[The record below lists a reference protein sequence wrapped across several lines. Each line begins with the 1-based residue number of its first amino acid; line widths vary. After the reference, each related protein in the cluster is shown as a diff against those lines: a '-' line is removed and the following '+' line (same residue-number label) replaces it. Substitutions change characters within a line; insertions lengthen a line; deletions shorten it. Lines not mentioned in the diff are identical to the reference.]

1 VQHAAYCLG
10 AYPGAVKEKSTWTG
24 VFETLTLLPPY
35 HTSALSLSI
44 MAPSAAASAAPASK
58 ETRIAIVSPE
68 KCKPKKCRQECKK
81 SCPVV
86 RMGRLCIEVT
96 STSKIAFISEPL
108 CIGCGICV
116 KKCPFEAINIIKLPT
131 NLEAETTHRYSANSF
146 KLHRLP
152 TPRVGQVLGLVGTNG
167 IGKST
172 ALKILAGKQKPNLG
186 RYDDPPDWEE
196 IIRHFRGSELQNFF
210 TKVLEE
216 NIKALIKPQYVDHVP
231 RAIKGSTTVSAM
243 LDGKLE
249 RDNKDEIIDV
259 LDLKEVLHRDPKQL
273 SGGEL
278 QRFTIGMSCVQN
290 ANVYM
295 FDEPSS
301 YLDVKQRLNAARM
314 IRSLLDEKTYVIAVE
329 HDLSVLDYLSDF
341 ICCLYG
347 VPSVYGVVTV
357 PSPVRD
363 GINIFLDGYIPA
375 ENMRF
380 RQESLTFKIAETA
393 EEDVTERSRQFEYPA
408 MKKTLGNFHLSIE
421 PGKFS
426 DSEILVFL
434 GENGTG
440 KTTFVKMLAGK
451 LEPDAG
457 TGKPPQLNV
466 SLKPQTIA
474 PKFQGTVRM
483 LLLKTIK
490 AAFMHPQFQTDV
502 VKPMSL
508 DNIIDQ
514 DVQTLSGGELQR
526 VALVLAL
533 GKPADIYLIDE
544 PSAYLDSE
552 QRIIASRVIKRFIL
566 HSKKTAMI
574 IEHDIIMATYL
585 ADRVIVYEG
594 QPSVNATAKSPESLL
609 TGMNKFLA
617 TLEVSMRRDPTNF
630 RPRVNK
636 FNSVKDKEQKSSG
649 RYWFLDDES

>member
-1 VQHAAYCLG
+1 M
-10 AYPGAVKEKSTWTG
+10 
-24 VFETLTLLPPY
+24 PPKG
-35 HTSALSLSI
+35 S
-44 MAPSAAASAAPASK
+44 ASAAPASK
-58 ETRIAIVSPE
+58 ETRIAIVSAE

-96 STSKIAFISEPL
+96 PSSKIAFLSEPL

-196 IIRHFRGSELQNFF
+196 IIKYFRGSELQNFF

-231 RAIKGSTTVSAM
+231 RAIKGSTTVTEM
-243 LDGKLE
+243 LNGKLE
-249 RDNKDEIIDV
+249 RDNLEDIIRV

-278 QRFTIGMSCVQN
+278 QRFTIGMSCVQK
-290 ANVYM
+290 ANMYM

-314 IRSLLDEKTYVIAVE
+314 IRSLLDEQTYVIAVE

-380 RQESLTFKIAETA
+380 RDESLTFRIAETA
-393 EEDVTERSRQFEYPA
+393 EEEVTDRTRQFEYPA
-408 MKKTLGNFHLSIE
+408 MTKTLGNFKLQIQ
-421 PGKFS
+421 PGQFS
-426 DSEILVFL
+426 DSEIIVFL

-457 TGKPPQLNV
+457 TEKPPQLNV

-483 LLLKTIK
+483 LLIKTIK

-502 VKPMSL
+502 AKPMNL

-566 HSKKTAMI
+566 HAKKTAMI

-609 TGMNKFLA
+609 TGMNTFLA

-636 FNSVKDKEQKSSG
+636 MNSVKDKEQKSSG
-649 RYWFLDDES
+649 RYWFLDDE